1 VGLNSILRST
11 LVDVGAVEVMPML
24 GAATVL
30 AVVATLACYLP
41 ARRATQ
47 IDPAITLRKE

>member
-1 VGLNSILRST
+1 
-11 LVDVGAVEVMPML
+11 ML
-24 GAATVL
+24 GAAALLT
-30 AVVATLACYLP
+30 VVAAAACYLP